1 MFSSSV
7 QPSLVSLFSSTGSD
21 PLGLF
26 QTHTDSTLPADS
38 VICLLNDTTSQPVP
52 PPPQTLI
59 TATGLEDDTAQSPN
73 YTLDQTVLHL
83 QSPTLR
89 TTYIRCPPAAPAAPG
104 KAGSRAYLGLKHAW
118 MHLQVRNMGRE
129 WAFEVGV
136 VDRSGREGVVRCST
150 FQKQPKLKLGVLPL
164 LLLPLSFPPSSSR
177 PLTSWSTTSLNLP
190 SLLPHF
196 SSGALARADE
206 DDEEPSPFSPANN
219 HNGGRTQVPSGTL
232 SHVSYVKVYAT
243 CRLRR
248 IWFNEGGPQ
257 QRLPW
262 EFQLYAADNA

>member
-73 YTLDQTVLHL
+73 YNLDQTVLHL

-104 KAGSRAYLGLKHAW
+104 KAGSRAHLGLKHAW

-150 FQKQPKLKLGVLPL
+150 FQVRRSSPQSYYVLGYWRDTVSRMNSFCHPTECHGTFVAVCVVGMTGKVLQAVTRQDWL
-164 LLLPLSFPPSSSR
+164 ASETTEAKARGSAPPPTPAFVSTVLFTSPDIMVHDFTELAISPPPFLVWCPRSR
-177 PLTSWSTTSLNLP
+177 
-190 SLLPHF
+190 
-196 SSGALARADE
+196 G
-206 DDEEPSPFSPANN
+206 
-219 HNGGRTQVPSGTL
+219 
-232 SHVSYVKVYAT
+232 
-243 CRLRR
+243 
-248 IWFNEGGPQ
+248 
-257 QRLPW
+257 
-262 EFQLYAADNA
+262 